1 VTARATLAL
10 LLRTRVTL
18 VWGALVGATVVSWQL
33 GVDHGLR
40 SHADERLV
48 SAAVLL
54 IAFTKVRFVGLYF
67 MELRRA
73 PWALR
78 GLFEGYCLLVFTV
91 VLAVYL
97 GG

>member
-1 VTARATLAL
+1 MTVKANLAA
-10 LLRTRVTL
+10 LLRTRVTA
-18 VWGALVGATVVSWQL
+18 VWGALICATVISWQL

-48 SAAVLL
+48 SIGILL

-67 MELRRA
+67 MELKSA

-91 VLAVYL
+91 LLAVYL
-97 GG
+97 SG